1 MNVSQRNLRPR
12 KASVNDGISP
22 RFRANTSGKRILV
35 IYKSLTTPLHDH
47 ELKSDSMP
55 SHPIFGDRSTDE
67 WIARYEESHKDPVNR
82 VFHTFGIPMIALSI
96 PLLLIAPFMRGFWKI
111 AVGLFL
117 TGWVFQFV
125 GHAFEGRPPEF
136 FKDWRFLF
144 VGLPWWLKNALSRVQ
159 QRG

>member
-1 MNVSQRNLRPR
+1 
-12 KASVNDGISP
+12 
-22 RFRANTSGKRILV
+22 
-35 IYKSLTTPLHDH
+35 
-47 ELKSDSMP
+47 MP
-55 SHPIFGDRSTDE
+55 FHPIFGDRSTDDR
-67 WIARYEESHKDPVNR
+67 IARYEESHKDPVNR

-96 PLLLIAPFMRGFWKI
+96 PLLLIAPFRRGCWKI

-144 VGLPWWLKNALSRVQ
+144 VGLRWWLKNALSRVQ
-159 QRG
+159 QRDVTLGVNLNTGPRVHPRRRCDFRRHAPCGTEKRRRSQL